1 MKSIAAKAVVP
12 VSVAV
17 TGFVIVCCILLYS
30 FIKSDLLNSSIQRE
44 VNLAGIIVKATRHAM
59 LHDDRESLRNIID
72 NIGDQGG
79 VEHVRIFNETGLVM
93 FSASAVEVN
102 QMVDKK
108 DAGCIVCHATKVP
121 ATNLGP
127 MEQARRFVNQKGD
140 HVLAIT
146 APIYNE
152 PSCSAGAC
160 HFHPPTMKVLGTLD
174 IGLSAEPL
182 RVTLTTLGWRMVVFC
197 LMVLVLTVGGV
208 CALLRRNILLP
219 ITQLVAYA
227 NAATRGNTEQPP
239 PGGIAEIEQIGLS
252 LQGLALRLQSK
263 KEELDVLRTK
273 VRGESEGSPAIPP
286 LTLSTESHNQTK
298 PND

>member
-1 MKSIAAKAVVP
+1 MKSIAVKAVVP
-12 VSVAV
+12 VALAV

-30 FIKSDLLNSSIQRE
+30 LIKDDLLSSSIQQE
-44 VNLAGIIVKATRHAM
+44 VNLAGIIVKATRYAM
-59 LHDDRESLRNIID
+59 LHDDRESLGNIID

-79 VEHVRIFNETGLVM
+79 IEHVRIFNETGLVM
-93 FSASAVEVN
+93 FSASPGEVD

-108 DAGCIVCHATKVP
+108 DAGCIVCHFTEVP

-152 PSCSAGAC
+152 PSCSAGSC
-160 HFHPPTMKVLGTLD
+160 HVHPATMKVLGTLD
-174 IGLSAEPL
+174 IGLSGEPL
-182 RVTLTTLGWRMVVFC
+182 RGTLTTLGWRMVVFC
-197 LMVLVLTVGGV
+197 LMVLVLTLGAV

-219 ITQLVAYA
+219 IAHLVAYA

-239 PGGIAEIEQIGLS
+239 PGGIEEIEKIGKS
-252 LQGLALRLQSK
+252 LQGLALRLQK
-263 KEELDVLRTK
+263 KEKELDLLRNK
-273 VRGESEGSPAIPP
+273 VRGEGEIP
-286 LTLSTESHNQTK
+286 S
-298 PND
+298 